1 MSLKDWI
8 RGNRETGAGGGQA
21 PLTTA
26 STQGTA
32 AVDPPDEPVQRPVAA
47 ADITPPDPV
56 PPGSPPP
63 GSPPPGSGTPPPSG
77 PPPRG
82 MPITLADITR
92 GMQHAAT
99 SANQL
104 IAHQYM
110 QALDPFFEHSDDGRL
125 VPKVIEMALD
135 DNHHFKLP
143 LVALATPRGLM
154 LEKMKVFLT
163 VRTDAVEQQSAPA
176 GVSDDAVGSFHV
188 SMSPQSRDNN
198 GRDSDHVDI
207 EMQFTVLEPPES
219 VMRLIEEYTN
229 QVLPKPTDR
238 GNDNG

>member
-8 RGNRETGAGGGQA
+8 RGNREAGAGRSQTSLNA
-21 PLTTA
+21 A
-26 STQGTA
+26 STQDTA
-32 AVDPPDEPVQRPVAA
+32 AVDPPDATAQDSAVAPE
-47 ADITPPDPV
+47 ITPPDHV
-56 PPGSPPP
+56 PPGPPP
-63 GSPPPGSGTPPPSG
+63 GGGTPPPSG
-77 PPPRG
+77 PSPRS

-125 VPKVIEMALD
+125 VPKVIEMQLD

-143 LVALATPRGLM
+143 LVALSTPRGLM

-163 VRTDAVEQQSAPA
+163 VRTDAVEQQSAAA
-176 GVSDDAVGSFHV
+176 GVSDEAVGRFHV

-238 GNDNG
+238 SNDNG

>member
-8 RGNRETGAGGGQA
+8 RGNRETGTGGGQA

-63 GSPPPGSGTPPPSG
+63 GSPPPGRGTPPPSG

-82 MPITLADITR
+82 MPVTLADITR

-176 GVSDDAVGSFHV
+176 GVSDDAVGRFHV
-188 SMSPQSRDNN
+188 SMSPQSRDHN

-229 QVLPKPTDR
+229 QVLPKPTYR
-238 GNDNG
+238 SNDNG

>member
-21 PLTTA
+21 PLTTT

-82 MPITLADITR
+82 MPVTLADITR

-176 GVSDDAVGSFHV
+176 GVSDDAVGRFHV
-188 SMSPQSRDNN
+188 SMSPQSRDHN

-238 GNDNG
+238 SNDNG

>member
-8 RGNRETGAGGGQA
+8 RGNREAGAGRSQT
-21 PLTTA
+21 PLNAA

-32 AVDPPDEPVQRPVAA
+32 AVDPPDATAQDSAVAPE
-47 ADITPPDPV
+47 ITPPDHV
-56 PPGSPPP
+56 PPGPPP
-63 GSPPPGSGTPPPSG
+63 GGGTPPPSG
-77 PPPRG
+77 PSPRS

-125 VPKVIEMALD
+125 VPKVIEMQLD

-143 LVALATPRGLM
+143 LVALSTPRGLM

-163 VRTDAVEQQSAPA
+163 VRTDAVEQQSAAA
-176 GVSDDAVGSFHV
+176 GVSDEAVGHFHV
-188 SMSPQSRDNN
+188 SMSPQSRDKN

-238 GNDNG
+238 SNDNG

>member
-32 AVDPPDEPVQRPVAA
+32 AVDPPDEPVQRRAAA

-63 GSPPPGSGTPPPSG
+63 GGGTPPPSG

-82 MPITLADITR
+82 MPVTLADITR

-125 VPKVIEMALD
+125 VPKVIEMQLD

-176 GVSDDAVGSFHV
+176 GVSDDAVGRFHV

-238 GNDNG
+238 SNDNA

>member
-8 RGNRETGAGGGQA
+8 RGNREAGAGRSQT
-21 PLTTA
+21 PLNAA

-32 AVDPPDEPVQRPVAA
+32 VVDPPDATAQDTAVAPE
-47 ADITPPDPV
+47 ITQPDHV
-56 PPGSPPP
+56 PPGPPP
-63 GSPPPGSGTPPPSG
+63 GGGTPPPSG
-77 PPPRG
+77 PSPRG

-125 VPKVIEMALD
+125 VPKVIEMQLD

-143 LVALATPRGLM
+143 LVALSTPRGLM
-154 LEKMKVFLT
+154 LEKMKVYLT

-176 GVSDDAVGSFHV
+176 GVSDDAVGRFHV
-188 SMSPQSRDNN
+188 SMSPQSRDKN

-238 GNDNG
+238 SNDNG

>member
-8 RGNRETGAGGGQA
+8 RGNREAGAGRSQT
-21 PLTTA
+21 PLNAA
-26 STQGTA
+26 SMQGTA
-32 AVDPPDEPVQRPVAA
+32 AVDPPDATAQDSAVAPE
-47 ADITPPDPV
+47 ITPPDHV
-56 PPGSPPP
+56 PPGPPP
-63 GSPPPGSGTPPPSG
+63 GGGTPPPSG
-77 PPPRG
+77 PSPRG

-125 VPKVIEMALD
+125 VPKVIEMQLD
-135 DNHHFKLP
+135 DNHYFKLP
-143 LVALATPRGLM
+143 LAALSTPRGLM

-176 GVSDDAVGSFHV
+176 GVSDDAVGRFHV
-188 SMSPQSRDNN
+188 SMSPQSRDKN

-238 GNDNG
+238 SNDNG

>member
-8 RGNRETGAGGGQA
+8 RGNREAGAGRSQT
-21 PLTTA
+21 PLNAA

-32 AVDPPDEPVQRPVAA
+32 AVDPPDATAQDSAVAPE
-47 ADITPPDPV
+47 ITPPDHV
-56 PPGSPPP
+56 PPGPPP
-63 GSPPPGSGTPPPSG
+63 GGGTPPPSG
-77 PPPRG
+77 PSPRG

-125 VPKVIEMALD
+125 VPKVIEMQLD

-143 LVALATPRGLM
+143 LVALSTPRGLM

-176 GVSDDAVGSFHV
+176 GVSDDAEGRFHV
-188 SMSPQSRDNN
+188 SMSPQSRDKN

-238 GNDNG
+238 SNDNG

>member
-8 RGNRETGAGGGQA
+8 RGNRETGAGGGQTSSGTA
-21 PLTTA
+21 P
-26 STQGTA
+26 TQGTA
-32 AVDPPDEPVQRPVAA
+32 AVDSPDDAVVNRAA
-47 ADITPPDPV
+47 APDITPPDPV
-56 PPGSPPP
+56 PPGPPP
-63 GSPPPGSGTPPPSG
+63 GGGTPPPSG
-77 PPPRG
+77 PSPRG

-125 VPKVIEMALD
+125 VPKVIEMELD

-143 LVALATPRGLM
+143 LVALSTPRGLM

-176 GVSDDAVGSFHV
+176 GVSDEAVGRFHV
-188 SMSPQSRDNN
+188 SMSPQSRDNH

-238 GNDNG
+238 SNDNG

>member
-8 RGNRETGAGGGQA
+8 RGNREAGAGRSQT
-21 PLTTA
+21 PLNAA

-32 AVDPPDEPVQRPVAA
+32 AVDPPDATAQDSAVAPE
-47 ADITPPDPV
+47 ITPPDHV
-56 PPGSPPP
+56 PPGPPP
-63 GSPPPGSGTPPPSG
+63 GGGTPPSSG
-77 PPPRG
+77 PSPRG

-125 VPKVIEMALD
+125 VPKVIEMQLD

-143 LVALATPRGLM
+143 LVALSTPRGLM

-176 GVSDDAVGSFHV
+176 GVSDDAVGLSRQHV
-188 SMSPQSRDNN
+188 AA
-198 GRDSDHVDI
+198 
-207 EMQFTVLEPPES
+207 
-219 VMRLIEEYTN
+219 
-229 QVLPKPTDR
+229 KPR
-238 GNDNG
+238 

>member
-21 PLTTA
+21 SPGTA
-26 STQGTA
+26 PTQGTA
-32 AVDPPDEPVQRPVAA
+32 AVDSPDDAVVNRAA
-47 ADITPPDPV
+47 APDITPPDPV
-56 PPGSPPP
+56 PPGPPP
-63 GSPPPGSGTPPPSG
+63 GGGTPPPSG
-77 PPPRG
+77 PSPRG
-82 MPITLADITR
+82 MPVTLADITR

-125 VPKVIEMALD
+125 VPKVIEMELD
-135 DNHHFKLP
+135 DSHHFKLP
-143 LVALATPRGLM
+143 LVALSTPRGLM

-176 GVSDDAVGSFHV
+176 GVSDEAVGRFHV
-188 SMSPQSRDNN
+188 SMSPQSRDNH

-238 GNDNG
+238 SNDNG

>member
-32 AVDPPDEPVQRPVAA
+32 AVDSPDDAAQRRAA

-82 MPITLADITR
+82 MPVTLADITR

-176 GVSDDAVGSFHV
+176 GVSDDAVGRFHV

-238 GNDNG
+238 SNDNG

>member
-56 PPGSPPP
+56 PPGSPP
-63 GSPPPGSGTPPPSG
+63 SG

-82 MPITLADITR
+82 MPVTLADITR

-176 GVSDDAVGSFHV
+176 GVSDDAVGRFHV

-238 GNDNG
+238 SNDNG

>member
-8 RGNRETGAGGGQA
+8 RGNREAGAGRSQT
-21 PLTTA
+21 PLNAA

-32 AVDPPDEPVQRPVAA
+32 AVDPPDATAQDSAVAPE
-47 ADITPPDPV
+47 ITPPDHV
-56 PPGSPPP
+56 PPGPPP
-63 GSPPPGSGTPPPSG
+63 GGPWPPPSG
-77 PPPRG
+77 PSPRG

-125 VPKVIEMALD
+125 VPKVIEMQLD

-143 LVALATPRGLM
+143 LVALSTPRGLM

-163 VRTDAVEQQSAPA
+163 VRTDAVEQQSAAA
-176 GVSDDAVGSFHV
+176 GVSDDAVGRFHV
-188 SMSPQSRDNN
+188 SMSPQSRDKN

-238 GNDNG
+238 SNDNG

>member
-63 GSPPPGSGTPPPSG
+63 GSPPPGSGTPP
-77 PPPRG
+77 RG
-82 MPITLADITR
+82 MPVTLADITR

-176 GVSDDAVGSFHV
+176 GVSDDAVGRFHV

-238 GNDNG
+238 SNDNG